1 MEEGLTARQMSPGG
15 AGGLVPVWK
24 PALAA
29 LLSLVFAGLGHLFV
43 RAYLRAFAFFVQ
55 PRF

>member
-1 MEEGLTARQMSPGG
+1 MEEGLTDRPISR
-15 AGGLVPVWK
+15 LDVPVWK